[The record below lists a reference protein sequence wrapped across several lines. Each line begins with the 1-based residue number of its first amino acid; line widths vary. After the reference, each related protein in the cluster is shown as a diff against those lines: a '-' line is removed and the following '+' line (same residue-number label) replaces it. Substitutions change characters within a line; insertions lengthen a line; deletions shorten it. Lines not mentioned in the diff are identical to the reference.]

1 MRIEFTKSVVC
12 DGRPF
17 AAGAVV
23 DASAVP
29 PDHLA
34 SCLRLGY
41 AREHAGPVR
50 PTVLLL
56 PPEISPETARAVVE
70 ATDEHPP
77 EQQPK
82 KKK

>member
-1 MRIEFTKSVVC
+1 MRVEFTKSVVC

-41 AREHAGPVR
+41 ARAFV
-50 PTVLLL
+50 
-56 PPEISPETARAVVE
+56 PPAP
-70 ATDEHPP
+70 ATEPLAALDEHPP
-77 EQQPK
+77 EPEPQQPK